1 VKQHFGNATPFGV
14 EYDPTTGTSVI
25 YDRLWRGLVRIRGRF
40 PRCQWETATACDLSE
55 PQLFGIANPTLFYR
69 ADSNSYRCDAAV
81 RGRLAE
87 LFRKCPALYR
97 ECERRHAAA
106 APPPSR
112 GEVADLIEATFGE
125 PLTYNEMGEAAE

>member
-40 PRCQWETATACDLSE
+40 PRCQWGTATACDLSE
-55 PQLFGIANPTLFYR
+55 PRLFGIAAPVLFYK
-69 ADSNSYRCDAAV
+69 ADNNAYRCDAAV

-87 LFRKCPALYR
+87 LFRKCPVLYR
-97 ECERRHAAA
+97 ECDRRHAAA
-106 APPPSR
+106 PPVPSR
-112 GEVADLIEATFGE
+112 EKVADLIEATFGE
-125 PLTYNEMGEAAE
+125 PLSEAAE